1 MDSGITPS
9 ACPGMTERNIN
20 PMTTWREFWDSA
32 HSIYVS
38 ERHKD
43 VHYRDVAGQLAAFVP
58 RPGARVLDHGSGE
71 AIHADLVAA
80 RAGELLLCDSAASVR
95 ASIAARFAHNP
106 KIRVIAPEDVERL
119 GDASLDLIF
128 ANSLVQYLSAGELDR
143 MLGVWR
149 RLLAPGGILIVAD
162 VIPPQV
168 GPVSDGL
175 ALLRYAAV
183 NGFLGAALV
192 GLTRTALSR
201 YRRLRSEIGIAR
213 YSEAEFLEKMRAA
226 GFSAERLAKNVEHN
240 PARMTFQARTI

>member
-1 MDSGITPS
+1 
-9 ACPGMTERNIN
+9 MTTGNGS
-20 PMTTWREFWDSA
+20 MTTWREFWDSA

-58 RPGARVLDHGSGE
+58 RPDARVLDHGSGE

-95 ASIAARFAHNP
+95 ASIAARFAGNP
-106 KIRVIAPEDVERL
+106 KITVLAPEDVERL

-149 RLLAPGGILIVAD
+149 RLLVPRGILIVAD

-168 GPVSDGL
+168 GPLGDGL
-175 ALLRYAAV
+175 ALLRYAAA

-201 YRRLRSEIGIAR
+201 YRRLRSELGIAR
-213 YSEAEFLEKMRAA
+213 YSEAAFLEKLRAA
-226 GFSAERLAKNVEHN
+226 GFAAERLVKNVEHN
-240 PARMTFQARTI
+240 PARMTFRARAV